1 MNLSQL
7 EYFDAACRHGSV
19 TEAAQELCVTQ
30 QAVSA
35 GLGALERELGVRLLE
50 RSPAGVRPT
59 ASGRELLHDVHATLN
74 NIAQI
79 KSHAARLRDDAH
91 GVVSLAYATCT
102 IGTDESRHPNQ
113 VDLAMFSNGRSNVTL
128 RLFEAASDACLALVD
143 QGTVDVALVAGQPD
157 LSKYS
162 GTFLCSPELVL
173 CVPANHPFAGCDRT
187 LSYSDLIDVPQFLP
201 PDLNYSLKATD
212 KACRAWGFKASYIE
226 MPPSEGSQLD
236 HVAAGRGVAFM
247 PEGYEVALAD
257 KRVCLIHMRPEEAC
271 HVPLWLAWNRK
282 HQLDTT
288 AQALVAFLK
297 GLFAQQRRLG

>member
-50 RSPAGVRPT
+50 RDKTGVRPT
-59 ASGRELLHDVHATLN
+59 ANGQELLHNVHAALN
-74 NIAQI
+74 AIAQI
-79 KSHAARLRDDAH
+79 KSKAARLRDDAH

-102 IGTDESRHPNQ
+102 IGTDGSRHPNQ
-113 VDLAMFSNGRSNVTL
+113 ADLAMFSSGRSNMTL

-173 CVPANHPFAGCDRT
+173 CVPIDHPFTTRDRA
-187 LSYSDLIDVPQFLP
+187 LSYSDLLGIPQFLP

-226 MPPSEGSQLD
+226 MPSSEGSQID
-236 HVAAGRGVAFM
+236 HVAAGKGVAFM
-247 PEGYEVALAD
+247 PDGYEAALAD

-271 HVPLWLAWNRK
+271 HIPLWLAWNHK
-282 HQLDTT
+282 HRLNT
-288 AQALVAFLK
+288 ATQALIAFLK
-297 GLFAQQRRLG
+297 GLFLQQQRIG

>member
-7 EYFDAACRHGSV
+7 EYFDAACRHESV

-35 GLGALERELGVRLLE
+35 GLGALERELGIRLLE
-50 RSPAGVRPT
+50 RGATGVRPT
-59 ASGRELLHDVHATLN
+59 ANGRKLLHNVHTALN
-74 NIAQI
+74 AIAQI
-79 KSHAARLRDDAH
+79 KSQAVRLRDNAH

-113 VDLAMFSNGRSNVTL
+113 AELAMFSNGRSNVTL
-128 RLFEAASDACLALVD
+128 RLFEAASDACLALID

-162 GTFLCSPELVL
+162 GTFLHSPELVL
-173 CVPANHPFAGCDRT
+173 CVPVDHPFTARNGT
-187 LSYSDLIDVPQFLP
+187 LSYSDLLGVPQFLP

-212 KACRAWGFKASYIE
+212 KACRAWGFKANYIE
-226 MPPSEGSQLD
+226 MLPSGGSQID
-236 HVAAGRGVAFM
+236 HVAAGKGVAFM
-247 PEGYEVALAD
+247 PDGYEAALAD
-257 KRVCLIHMRPEEAC
+257 KRVRLVHMCPEEAC

-282 HQLDTT
+282 QQLDTT

-297 GLFAQQRRLG
+297 GLFAQQL